1 LEGSF
6 LVAKSIERSKIET
19 PRNAWLIGLAAW
31 AIPGLGH
38 LLQRRW
44 VRGVLLG
51 GAVWVMFFTGLWL
64 GGHLF
69 RMSGTDQGI
78 SAWLQLLPMS
88 ANFGAGLLYIFCWL
102 TNTGFAENAQ
112 VVTYEYGNTF
122 LLVAGLLNYLAML
135 DAFDIAA
142 GRKP

>member
-1 LEGSF
+1 MASKEINARST
-6 LVAKSIERSKIET
+6 VAT
-19 PRNAWLIGLAAW
+19 PTGAWLIGVASW
-31 AIPGLGH
+31 AVPGLGH

-51 GAVWVMFFTGLWL
+51 GAVWIMFLLGLAL

-69 RMSGTDQGI
+69 AISSKDQGL
-78 SAWLQLLPMS
+78 AALVQGLPMI
-88 ANFGAGLLYIFCWL
+88 ANLGAGLLYIFCWIA
-102 TNTGFAENAQ
+102 NTGFVENAQ
-112 VVTYEYGNTF
+112 LVTSEYGDKF

-142 GRKP
+142 GRKK